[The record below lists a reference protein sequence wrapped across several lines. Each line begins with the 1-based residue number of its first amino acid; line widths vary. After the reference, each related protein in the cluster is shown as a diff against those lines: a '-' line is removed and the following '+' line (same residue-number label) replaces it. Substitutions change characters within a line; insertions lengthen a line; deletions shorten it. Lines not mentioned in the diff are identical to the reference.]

1 MFNWTHIVVAV
12 FSAVTVAVANH
23 WATKRRE
30 RLGAKRALLQ
40 RICGERAHILGLA
53 ADGLMEACEALNE
66 VCVAYADEPAVLKAV
81 RHLHEQ
87 RQQPERLPDNLV
99 TLIKA
104 MSKSA
109 HIDLSSL
116 NDSFL
121 LNPFTPESLPTRC
134 KQPHD
139 VAHQRPS
146 NGSRPRQSH
155 DDARPGR
162 MKRRG

>member
-30 RLGAKRALLQ
+30 RLGTKRALLQ
-40 RICGERAHILGLA
+40 RIYGGRAHILGLA
-53 ADGLMEACEALNE
+53 ADDSMEAYEALNE

-81 RHLHEQ
+81 RQLYEQ
-87 RQQPERLPDNLV
+87 RGQPEHLPDNLV

-116 NDSFL
+116 NDSFI
-121 LNPFTPESLPTRC
+121 LNPFTLESLPTRC
-134 KQPHD
+134 KQPHE
-139 VAHQRPS
+139 VARQRPS
-146 NGSRPRQSH
+146 NGNRPRQSH

-162 MKRRG
+162 MRQRG